1 MPPEPTQRPEPI
13 SNRLATAGLVL
24 LAVGQLIFVWNLVTS
39 WLEGKRVESG
49 DPWNLDRDDVNTRE
63 WA

>member
-1 MPPEPTQRPEPI
+1 
-13 SNRLATAGLVL
+13 VL